1 MGMDGFISVDELF
14 ETLQTLHFPGEKLTR
29 ADAAEMVK
37 VFDID
42 FDGRISFDDFEAL
55 MKR

>member
-29 ADAAEMVK
+29 ADAAEVVK